1 MFNSE
6 TILIGHSLESDFKA
20 LKLIHDI
27 VVDTSVLYPHKMG
40 PPKKRAL
47 KTLCIENLK
56 KIIQE
61 SGTFFCRN
69 DHSALKFNVLF
80 FIADHGHD
88 SAEDSVVCIQ
98 LIKHYLRN
106 RIIWFV
112 AYSTRPVLKVFT
124 PCTTYCYHH
133 DLFIAHFL
141 VVFTSCSMPCYGN
154 GLYSFRLKLP

>member
-61 SGTFFCRN
+61 SGTLFPYRN
-69 DHSALKFNVLF
+69 D
-80 FIADHGHD
+80 
-88 SAEDSVVCIQ
+88 
-98 LIKHYLRN
+98 
-106 RIIWFV
+106 
-112 AYSTRPVLKVFT
+112 
-124 PCTTYCYHH
+124 
-133 DLFIAHFL
+133 
-141 VVFTSCSMPCYGN
+141 
-154 GLYSFRLKLP
+154 SFSGLKLVFPLQNMVTIVRRIRSFAFS